1 MADSWNDVFKKMTPV
16 VNNVVKEASEQINL
30 LLREYLY
37 DLWYEMNVNYEYVR
51 TYELI
56 NSISVSELKGLG
68 KNGATATVFFDS
80 SKLNHNRVEGNP
92 WGQHESMDGSPIG
105 YILASWI
112 DQGTSGSPYYNFDG
126 VNYVKATMENLKEI
140 QSGLEHGLKALGYD
154 VVVSIR

>member
-16 VNNVVKEASEQINL
+16 VNSVVKEASEQINL

-37 DLWYEMNVNYEYVR
+37 DLWYEINVNYEYVR
-51 TYELI
+51 TCDLI
-56 NSISVSELKGLG
+56 ESISTSDVIGSKS
-68 KNGATATVFFDS
+68 GAIATVFFDS
-80 SKLNHNRVEGNP
+80 SKLSHSRIEGNI

-112 DQGTSGSPYYNFDG
+112 DKGTSGSPYYNFDG
-126 VNYVKATMENLKEI
+126 VNYVQATMDNLKEI
-140 QSGLEHGLKALGYD
+140 QSGLTSALKALGYD